1 MAYRER
7 GDLIAPAGEERIGTD
22 DQRARPESEQGRK
35 GRIDIAFGACLDD
48 MDLQSERAAG
58 SLRILRG
65 GLG

>member
-35 GRIDIAFGACLDD
+35 GRIDKSSPDARKSPGAGA
-48 MDLQSERAAG
+48 RA
-58 SLRILRG
+58 
-65 GLG
+65 